1 MDLKRQL
8 QQDLQ
13 EAMRSQDQ
21 QRVHVIRSLM
31 AALEKAQEEKGK
43 EAFDASPSEGDIPP
57 DREQPLSDQAIQD
70 VIRKEMER
78 RREAADIFDNGGQTQ
93 RAEME
98 KAEIAIL
105 EEYLKTIQ
113 EPRNIERT

>member
-1 MDLKRQL
+1 
-8 QQDLQ
+8 
-13 EAMRSQDQ
+13 
-21 QRVHVIRSLM
+21 M
-31 AALEKAQEEKGK
+31 AALEKAQEEQGK
-43 EAFDASPSEGDIPP
+43 EAFDTSQSEGEELPP
-57 DREQPLSDQAIQD
+57 DREQPLSGPAIQD
-70 VIRKEMER
+70 VIHNEVER
-78 RREAADIFDNGGQTQ
+78 RREAADVFHNGGQTQ